1 MAKFNTGK
9 AMRKGQKG
17 SKTKLA
23 NKIKKKAMK
32 TKGAGKIKGDA
43 RSLIRDRKIGKIKRG
58 GDARDIL
65 ASLAKNS
72 DARDKLVKNR
82 LAKHGIADARTTKKG
97 LITILTTTKG
107 QTKLSTKHKG
117 AVSGKKQPLETVS
130 KVGKNVTK
138 KVNHASGKISLSTKA
153 KTPTLAATNKPG
165 GREAVAGGRSSASNQ
180 NRATFANSALRRR
193 ASTGAVTKRRAPPPA
208 LTPAARLDGKKI
220 NVFYERH
227 FNF

>member
-1 MAKFNTGK
+1 MAKFKAKVNTTK
-9 AMRKGQKG
+9 ATRKGQKG

-32 TKGAGKIKGDA
+32 VKGAGKIKGDA
-43 RSLIRDRKIGKIKRG
+43 RSLIRDRKIGKIKKG

-97 LITILTTTKG
+97 NITILTTTKG
-107 QTKLSTKHKG
+107 GMKLSTKHKG
-117 AVSGKKQPLETVS
+117 AVSGKKQPMETVS

-153 KTPTLAATNKPG
+153 KASTLAATNKPG
-165 GREAVAGGRSSASNQ
+165 GRETLASRSTASIQ
-180 NRATFANSALRRR
+180 ERAKTNSALRRR
-193 ASTGAVTKRRAPPPA
+193 PNTGAVTKRRAPA
-208 LTPAARLDGKKI
+208 LTPAARLDGT
-220 NVFYERH
+220 
-227 FNF
+227 

>member
-1 MAKFNTGK
+1 MAKFRAKFNTTK
-9 AMRKGQKG
+9 ATRKGQKG

-32 TKGAGKIKGDA
+32 IKGAGKIKGDA
-43 RSLIRDRKIGKIKRG
+43 RSLIRDRTIGKIKRG

-97 LITILTTTKG
+97 NITILTTTKG
-107 QTKLSTKHKG
+107 GMKLSTKHKG
-117 AVSGKKQPLETVS
+117 AVSGKKQPMETVS

-153 KTPTLAATNKPG
+153 KATVLAATNKPG
-165 GREAVAGGRSSASNQ
+165 GREALAGRSSASIRDQ
-180 NRATFANSALRRR
+180 AKTNSALRRR
-193 ASTGAVTKRRAPPPA
+193 AASTGAVTKRRAPA
-208 LTPAARLDGKKI
+208 LTPAARLDGNKI
-220 NVFYERH
+220 
-227 FNF
+227 